1 MNALMALLADDQGLT
16 LACGHAP
23 DPERFF
29 SLAWSVQ
36 VRKFPDMVDFT
47 LHHGAA
53 QFTALRQQALDH
65 LTARAEDLGWL
76 IVEDSLLLPSE
87 LNAPKPSDQG
97 LFALASFV
105 LYLQDRERA
114 VEGRHGGP
122 ILAVDPVDT
131 CVMLVGEGLHQ
142 GQLHDPVNT
151 PEAMHVVR
159 QQVVL
164 NEAPILRLVLRH
176 DASREHK

>member
-1 MNALMALLADDQGLT
+1 MNVLMAQLADDQGL
-16 LACGHAP
+16 APARGHAP

-36 VRKFPDMVDFT
+36 VREFPDMVDFT

-65 LTARAEDLGWL
+65 LTARAEDLRWL
-76 IVEDSLLLPSE
+76 IVEDSLLVPSE
-87 LNAPKPSDQG
+87 LNAAKSGDQG

-114 VEGRHGGP
+114 MGGRHCGP

-131 CVMLVGEGLHQ
+131 RAMLVGEGLHQ
-142 GQLHDPVNT
+142 GQLHGPVNT

-159 QQVVL
+159 QQ
-164 NEAPILRLVLRH
+164 
-176 DASREHK
+176 